1 MMESHDETPL
11 IGENDRILIS
21 SREQVAKKQALVTA
35 EMLLETHTANLEAT
49 YASLIQSESPISQ
62 KWSWPS

>member
-11 IGENDRILIS
+11 IGENDMIFIS

-35 EMLLETHTANLEAT
+35 EMLLEAYTANLEAKR
-49 YASLIQSESPISQ
+49 ASLIQSE
-62 KWSWPS
+62 

>member
-1 MMESHDETPL
+1 MTESHDETPL

-35 EMLLETHTANLEAT
+35 EMLLETYTANLEAKC
-49 YASLIQSESPISQ
+49 ASLIQIE
-62 KWSWPS
+62 

>member
-1 MMESHDETPL
+1 MMTPL

-35 EMLLETHTANLEAT
+35 EMLLDAYTANLEAK
-49 YASLIQSESPISQ
+49 YASLIQIE
-62 KWSWPS
+62 